1 MKGPPYLGG
10 RVNRSVDL
18 PTRSRCEG
26 QEGDSRRNPMKTRI
40 RRIGDKVLEGRDVS
54 MKDALPLLGAKGPDI
69 LDLAAVANRVR
80 EEFNGNEI
88 DLCSLLSAKSG
99 RCPEDCAFCAQ
110 SAHYKTEAPVYPLLD
125 VERMVKEAKEAQ
137 ARGTRRFCLI
147 TSGREP
153 NDKEFEVIL
162 GALDRIRRETT
173 LDLDCSLGTLSEERA
188 DSLKKVGVTRYNH
201 NVETAQSYFPQ
212 ICSTH
217 SYGDRVKTIEVL
229 KKQGFSICCGG
240 IIGLGESP
248 RQRLELAFSLK
259 QLGIDCIPFN
269 ILNPRPGTPLEHS
282 ESIPPMEIIKTISLF
297 RLVLPKGTIKIAG
310 GREANLRDLQSLAL
324 LAGANGLIVGN
335 YLTTPGRSAEDDFR
349 MIKDSGFKLRA

>member
-1 MKGPPYLGG
+1 MK
-10 RVNRSVDL
+10 
-18 PTRSRCEG
+18 
-26 QEGDSRRNPMKTRI
+26 KAI
-40 RRIGDKVLEGRDVS
+40 RKIGDKALGGKNVS
-54 MKDALPLLGAKGPDI
+54 MKDVLPLLGAKGPDI

-80 EEFNGNEI
+80 EEFNGNKI
-88 DLCSLLSAKSG
+88 DLCLLLNAKSG

-110 SAHYKTEAPVYPLLD
+110 SAHHKTEVPVYPLMD
-125 VERMVKEAKEAQ
+125 MNRIVEEAREAQ
-137 ARGTRRFCLI
+137 RKGTGRFCLI
-147 TSGREP
+147 TSGREL
-153 NDKEFEVIL
+153 NDKEFETIL

-188 DSLKKVGVTRYNH
+188 ESLKKVGVTRYNH
-201 NVETAQSYFPQ
+201 NVETAESHFHK

-217 SYGDRVKTIEVL
+217 SFRDRVKTIEVL
-229 KKQGFSICCGG
+229 KELGFSICCGG

-248 RQRLELAFSLK
+248 EQRLELAFSLR

-335 YLTTPGRSAEDDFR
+335 YLTTPGRNAEDDLT
-349 MIKDSGFKLRA
+349 MIRDVGFQIKA

>member
-1 MKGPPYLGG
+1 MK
-10 RVNRSVDL
+10 
-18 PTRSRCEG
+18 
-26 QEGDSRRNPMKTRI
+26 KAI
-40 RRIGDKVLEGRDVS
+40 RKIGDKALGGKNVS
-54 MKDALPLLGAKGPDI
+54 MKDVLPLLGAKGPDI

-80 EEFNGNEI
+80 EEFNGNKI
-88 DLCSLLSAKSG
+88 DLCLLLNAKSG

-110 SAHYKTEAPVYPLLD
+110 SAHHKTEAPVYPLMD
-125 VERMVKEAKEAQ
+125 MNRIVEEAREAQ
-137 ARGTRRFCLI
+137 RKGTGRFCLI
-147 TSGREP
+147 TSGREL
-153 NDKEFEVIL
+153 NDKEFETIL

-188 DSLKKVGVTRYNH
+188 ESLKKVGVTRYNH
-201 NVETAQSYFPQ
+201 NVETAESHFHK

-217 SYGDRVKTIEVL
+217 SFKDRVKTIEVL
-229 KKQGFSICCGG
+229 KELGFSICCGG

-248 RQRLELAFSLK
+248 EQRLELAFSLR

-335 YLTTPGRSAEDDFR
+335 YLTTPGRNAEDDLT
-349 MIKDSGFKLRA
+349 MIKDVGFDIQ

>member
-1 MKGPPYLGG
+1 MRK
-10 RVNRSVDL
+10 
-18 PTRSRCEG
+18 EI
-26 QEGDSRRNPMKTRI
+26 QK
-40 RRIGDKVLEGRDVS
+40 IGDKVLEGGSVS
-54 MKDALPLLGAKGPDI
+54 MKEILPLLEAKGPDV
-69 LDLAAVANRVR
+69 LDLVAVANRVR
-80 EEFNGNEI
+80 VEFNGNEI

-99 RCPEDCAFCAQ
+99 KCSEDCAFCAQ
-110 SAHYKTEAPVYPLLD
+110 SAHYQTDAPTYPLMNAD
-125 VERMVKEAKEAQ
+125 QMVKEAREAQ
-137 ARGTRRFCLI
+137 KRSTGRFCLI
-147 TSGREP
+147 SSGRQL
-153 NDKEFEVIL
+153 NDKEFEIVL
-162 GALDRIRRETT
+162 SGLDRIRKETT

-188 DSLKKVGVTRYNH
+188 EALKKVGVTRYNH
-201 NVETAQSYFPQ
+201 NVETAESHFHK

-217 SYGDRVKTIEVL
+217 SFKDRVKTIEVL
-229 KKQGFSICCGG
+229 KELGFSICCGG

-248 RQRLELAFSLK
+248 EQRLELAFSLR

-335 YLTTPGRSAEDDFR
+335 YLTTPGRNAEDDLT
-349 MIKDSGFKLRA
+349 MIRDVGFQIKA

>member
-1 MKGPPYLGG
+1 MK
-10 RVNRSVDL
+10 
-18 PTRSRCEG
+18 
-26 QEGDSRRNPMKTRI
+26 KAI
-40 RRIGDKVLEGRDVS
+40 RKIGDKALGGENVS
-54 MKDALPLLGAKGPDI
+54 MKDVLPLLGAKGPDI

-88 DLCSLLSAKSG
+88 DLCLLLNAKSG

-110 SAHYKTEAPVYPLLD
+110 SAHHKTEAPVYPLMD
-125 VERMVKEAKEAQ
+125 MNRIVEEAREAQ
-137 ARGTRRFCLI
+137 RKGTGRFCLI
-147 TSGREP
+147 TSGREL
-153 NDKEFEVIL
+153 NDKEFETIL
-162 GALDRIRRETT
+162 RALDRIRRETT

-188 DSLKKVGVTRYNH
+188 ESLKKVGVTRYNH
-201 NVETAQSYFPQ
+201 NVETAESHFHK

-217 SYGDRVKTIEVL
+217 SFRDRVKTIEVL
-229 KKQGFSICCGG
+229 KGQGFSICCGG

-248 RQRLELAFSLK
+248 QQRLELAFSLR

-282 ESIPPMEIIKTISLF
+282 ESIPPMEIIKTIALF
-297 RLVLPKGTIKIAG
+297 RLIIPKGTIKIAG

-335 YLTTPGRSAEDDFR
+335 YLTTPGRNAEDDLT
-349 MIKDSGFKLRA
+349 MIRDVGFQIKA